1 MTSSYESYSRAG
13 ADEPDVGIPNILKR
27 ILRISLPARAVNRGP
42 ALFGANHGQPRSY
55 AEPEVRF
62 GEDRLYFVEITD
74 KREPIEFL
82 RGTSFSF
89 HLVSN

>member
-1 MTSSYESYSRAG
+1 MWMFSLRAG
-13 ADEPDVGIPNILKR
+13 N
-27 ILRISLPARAVNRGP
+27 
-42 ALFGANHGQPRSY
+42 GQPGSY

>member
-1 MTSSYESYSRAG
+1 MLGDRTKPGQGPGDEQAG
-13 ADEPDVGIPNILKR
+13 
-27 ILRISLPARAVNRGP
+27 
-42 ALFGANHGQPRSY
+42 SY
-55 AEPEVRF
+55 AQPEVRF
-62 GEDRLYFVEITD
+62 EEDRLYFVEIMG

>member
-1 MTSSYESYSRAG
+1 MWMFSLRAG
-13 ADEPDVGIPNILKR
+13 NGQ
-27 ILRISLPARAVNRGP
+27 RG
-42 ALFGANHGQPRSY
+42 SY

-82 RGTSFSF
+82 LGTSFSF

>member
-1 MTSSYESYSRAG
+1 MWQALNPIAGKKSLLTSESQWSS
-13 ADEPDVGIPNILKR
+13 D
-27 ILRISLPARAVNRGP
+27 
-42 ALFGANHGQPRSY
+42 GQPRSY

>member
-1 MTSSYESYSRAG
+1 MW
-13 ADEPDVGIPNILKR
+13 LF
-27 ILRISLPARAVNRGP
+27 SLWAVNE
-42 ALFGANHGQPRSY
+42 QPRSY

-89 HLVSN
+89 QLVSN

>member
-1 MTSSYESYSRAG
+1 MTHNLSESKKSQLPTSPTRQRPPRQRLRSY
-13 ADEPDVGIPNILKR
+13 
-27 ILRISLPARAVNRGP
+27 
-42 ALFGANHGQPRSY
+42 GQPGSY

>member
-1 MTSSYESYSRAG
+1 MRIPPFSGIDMLQTIDARWLRQEGNMIAG
-13 ADEPDVGIPNILKR
+13 VGILGGSR
-27 ILRISLPARAVNRGP
+27 
-42 ALFGANHGQPRSY
+42 QPRSY

-62 GEDRLYFVEITD
+62 GEDRLYSEEITG

-82 RGTSFSF
+82 PGTCFSF

>member
-1 MTSSYESYSRAG
+1 MPLCEAQMSAL
-13 ADEPDVGIPNILKR
+13 IL
-27 ILRISLPARAVNRGP
+27 LRLW
-42 ALFGANHGQPRSY
+42 LDDGQPGSY
-55 AEPEVRF
+55 AEPEVGF
-62 GEDRLYFVEITD
+62 GEDRLYFVEITG

>member
-42 ALFGANHGQPRSY
+42 ALFGANHGQLFPNPVK
-55 AEPEVRF
+55 E
-62 GEDRLYFVEITD
+62 GLRLSGSHRVVA
-74 KREPIEFL
+74 RIEMP
-82 RGTSFSF
+82 SA
-89 HLVSN
+89 VA

>member
-1 MTSSYESYSRAG
+1 MTDGEDAPRLTTLRLLRGDAATRKLCRA
-13 ADEPDVGIPNILKR
+13 
-27 ILRISLPARAVNRGP
+27 
-42 ALFGANHGQPRSY
+42 
-55 AEPEVRF
+55 RF
-62 GEDRLYFVEITD
+62 GEDRLYFVEITG

>member
-1 MTSSYESYSRAG
+1 MLALMECDGCQATLSGDSAHELDDFG
-13 ADEPDVGIPNILKR
+13 FWADDE
-27 ILRISLPARAVNRGP
+27 
-42 ALFGANHGQPRSY
+42 QPRSY
-55 AEPEVRF
+55 AEPDVRF

-82 RGTSFSF
+82 RGTCFSF